1 MAVCVHAPACMCS
14 HLRVHRDLSLH
25 KQSWPVKRSAYVD
38 RVTYSKDKHQT
49 YTYPGT
55 GFFFCQQRDTGRGP
69 CLCSALPFYHERSNV
84 HNHEN
89 MIVFGKIKIR

>member
-1 MAVCVHAPACMCS
+1 MAVCVCVHAPACMCS

-25 KQSWPVKRSAYVD
+25 QQSWPVKRSAYVD

-55 GFFFCQQRDTGRGP
+55 GFFFFANRETQEG
-69 CLCSALPFYHERSNV
+69 V
-84 HNHEN
+84 HVYAQPYRFTMKEV
-89 MIVFGKIKIR
+89 MYTIMKT